1 MFIKLNE
8 TTEKIILKL
17 KLKFM
22 KHKKKHAFF
31 FDRNKKLIVK
41 NV

>member
-31 FDRNKKLIVK
+31 STETKNFVK